1 MDMKAMKLL
10 LGAACVALA
19 GGLMTACT
27 QDETEGLATGK
38 LVPMTFT
45 AGTAQTRTALGDDG
59 MAVNWTLNDKVAIW
73 DGTYKNEFTATTVD
87 GSNATFSGEAQTA
100 ESYIAF
106 YPYANVTGISNEA
119 ITFTLPAEQTAT
131 AGTFANSLAPSWAQT
146 TDGSS
151 QLQFQNLCALV
162 KFTVGEDM
170 AGEGTFTLKGAKSE
184 SLAGSLTY
192 AIGGDGEASVGSN
205 ASAEVKLSGAFEAGE
220 TYYFVV
226 APATLEDGLS
236 LFYKGSEGPAYR
248 RAGANSV
255 TFGAGKVTNLGI
267 LTLSENFEEAI
278 INTAFIDA
286 VASRVTLTKN
296 SDGTVTLTE
305 ANRNAMENFWGNLII
320 TNNQNLKDMSGIEYF
335 TNVSTLQC
343 TGNKNLTSLDVSGM
357 SNLTKLYCNSNA
369 LTSLNV
375 SGLSKLTTLDCYDNA
390 TLTSLDASG
399 LSSLETLWCSNCALT
414 SLNVSGLTELTKL
427 ECYAN
432 KQLTSLDVS
441 DLSNL
446 TKLKC
451 NGCALTSLNVSSLTN
466 LQTLQCYNNYLTL
479 LDVSALSSLTLLN
492 CSGNYLTSLDVST
505 LSSLTTL
512 NCDANKLSQLD
523 ITSNALLTDLHC
535 GNQIN
540 SEGALSD
547 MTLILT
553 SAQETK
559 WNNTWKN
566 WDDNADVTAK
576 VKDLSSTA
584 HW

>member
-45 AGTAQTRTALGDDG
+45 AGTAQTRTELGDDG
-59 MAVNWTLNDKVAIW
+59 MAVNWTDDDAIAVW
-73 DGTYKNEFTATTVD
+73 DGTAKQQFAIKSID
-87 GSNATFSGEAQTA
+87 ADDASCATFSGEAQTA

-131 AGTFANSLAPSWAQT
+131 AGTFANGLAPSWAQT
-146 TDGSS
+146 ADGSS
-151 QLQFQNLCALV
+151 QLQFHNLCALV
-162 KFTVGEDM
+162 KFTVGDGM
-170 AGEGTFTLKGAKSE
+170 AGEGTFTLKGANSE

-192 AIGGDGEASVGSN
+192 TIGGDGEASVGSN
-205 ASAEVKLSGAFEAGE
+205 ASAEVKLSGTFEAGK

-226 APATLEDGLS
+226 APATLEAGLS

-255 TFGAGKVTNLGI
+255 TFGAGKVTDLGT

-278 INTAFIDA
+278 INTAFINA
-286 VASRVTLTKN
+286 VASSVTLTKN

-305 ANRNAMENFWGNLII
+305 ANRNAMKNVWGSLSIINNL
-320 TNNQNLKDMSGIEYF
+320 NLKDMSGIEYF
-335 TNVSTLQC
+335 TNVSTLNC
-343 TGNKNLTSLDVSGM
+343 FGNKNLTSLDVSGM
-357 SNLTKLYCNSNA
+357 SNLTTLDCTSCA

-375 SGLSKLTTLDCYDNA
+375 SGLTKLTTLECYNNA

-399 LSSLETLWCSNCALT
+399 LSSLETLRCNNCALT
-414 SLNVSGLTELTKL
+414 SLNVSGLSKLTRLDCYYNKL
-427 ECYAN
+427 A
-432 KQLTSLDVS
+432 SLDVS
-441 DLSNL
+441 DLSSLETLKCSYNKLTSLDVSNL
-446 TKLKC
+446 TNLQKLQC
-451 NGCALTSLNVSSLTN
+451 DVNYLTSLNVN
-466 LQTLQCYNNYLTL
+466 G
-479 LDVSALSSLTLLN
+479 LSSLTLLN
-492 CSGNYLTSLDVST
+492 CSGNFLTSLDVST
-505 LSSLTTL
+505 LSSLDKL
-512 NCDANKLSQLD
+512 YCNANKLSRLD
-523 ITSNALLTDLHC
+523 ITSNALLTGLQC

-540 SEGALSD
+540 SAGELSD

-553 SAQETK
+553 SAQKAT
-559 WNNTWKN
+559 WDSTWGNDTNNNFVNVTEKN
-566 WDDNADVTAK
+566 
-576 VKDLSSTA
+576 
-584 HW
+584 

>member
-87 GSNATFSGEAQTA
+87 GSTATLEGEAQTA

-151 QLQFQNLCALV
+151 QLQFRNLCALV

-205 ASAEVKLSGAFEAGE
+205 ASTEVKLSGTFEAGE

-226 APATLEDGLS
+226 APATLEAGLS
-236 LFYKGSEGPAYR
+236 LFYKGSEGATYR
-248 RAGANSV
+248 RAGASSV
-255 TFGAGKVTNLGI
+255 TFKAGKVTDLGT
-267 LTLSENFEEAI
+267 LTLGGFTEAI
-278 INTAFIDA
+278 TNSTFIWA
-286 VASRVTLTKN
+286 LGQNGCTLEQN
-296 SDGTVTLTE
+296 ADGSVTLTE
-305 ANRNAMENFWGNLII
+305 EYKQQLASITSLNL
-320 TNNQNLKDMSGIEYF
+320 SGGRIGDLSDLRYF
-335 TNVSTLQC
+335 TGLRELGCPSNELKTLDVSMLT
-343 TGNKNLTSLDVSGM
+343 NLTTLTCSYNQLETLDVSNLANLTTLYCNYNQLETLDVGMLTNLTTLYCYSNQLETLDVSGLTGLVNFQCSDNLLTGLNV
-357 SNLTKLYCNSNA
+357 SNLTQLQILMCSNNL
-369 LTSLNV
+369 LTELNV
-375 SGLSKLTTLDCYDNA
+375 SNLTQLRNLQCHNNRMSTLDLTHNLNLNQILTCGSQTSDGVTAQELQLTLPATLSDFWTTMLTRFPTDNA
-390 TLTSLDASG
+390 GVTVNYPYDAG
-399 LSSLETLWCSNCALT
+399 HDGFE
-414 SLNVSGLTELTKL
+414 
-427 ECYAN
+427 
-432 KQLTSLDVS
+432 
-441 DLSNL
+441 
-446 TKLKC
+446 
-451 NGCALTSLNVSSLTN
+451 
-466 LQTLQCYNNYLTL
+466 
-479 LDVSALSSLTLLN
+479 
-492 CSGNYLTSLDVST
+492 
-505 LSSLTTL
+505 
-512 NCDANKLSQLD
+512 
-523 ITSNALLTDLHC
+523 
-535 GNQIN
+535 
-540 SEGALSD
+540 EGDWEGS
-547 MTLILT
+547 
-553 SAQETK
+553 
-559 WNNTWKN
+559 WNE
-566 WDDNADVTAK
+566 
-576 VKDLSSTA
+576 
-584 HW
+584 

>member
-45 AGTAQTRTALGDDG
+45 AGTAQTRTELGDDG
-59 MAVNWTLNDKVAIW
+59 MAVNWTDDDAIAVW
-73 DGTYKNEFTATTVD
+73 DGTAKQQFAIKSID
-87 GSNATFSGEAQTA
+87 ADDASCATFSGEAQTA

-151 QLQFQNLCALV
+151 QLQFRNLCALV

-205 ASAEVKLSGAFEAGE
+205 ASTEVKLSGTFEAGE

-226 APATLEDGLS
+226 APATLEAGLS
-236 LFYKGSEGPAYR
+236 LFYKGSEGATYR
-248 RAGANSV
+248 RAGASSV
-255 TFGAGKVTNLGI
+255 TFGAGTVTNLGT
-267 LTLSENFEEAI
+267 LTLGGFEEAI

-286 VASRVTLTKN
+286 VASKVTLTKN

-305 ANRNAMENFWGNLII
+305 ANRNAMENVWGSLII

-335 TNVSTLQC
+335 TNVSTLYC
-343 TGNKNLTSLDVSGM
+343 FGNKNLTSLDVSGM
-357 SNLTKLYCNSNA
+357 SSLTTLDCNSCA

-375 SGLSKLTTLDCYDNA
+375 SGLTMLTTLECYDNA

-399 LSSLETLWCSNCALT
+399 LSSLETLRCNNCALT
-414 SLNVSGLTELTKL
+414 SLNVSGLSKLTRLDCFYNKL
-427 ECYAN
+427 A
-432 KQLTSLDVS
+432 SLDVS
-441 DLSNL
+441 DLSSLETLQCRYN
-446 TKLKC
+446 K
-451 NGCALTSLNVSSLTN
+451 LTSLDVSNLTN
-466 LQTLQCYNNYLTL
+466 LQKLQCSNNKLTS
-479 LDVSALSSLTLLN
+479 LDVSALSSLTQLY
-492 CSGNYLTSLDVST
+492 CSNNFLTSLDVST
-505 LSSLTTL
+505 LSSLATL
-512 NCDANKLSQLD
+512 FCNVNKLSRLD
-523 ITSNALLTDLHC
+523 ITSNALLTGLQC
-535 GNQIN
+535 GYQNN
-540 SEGALSD
+540 SAGYD

-566 WDDNADVTAK
+566 WDYNANVTVE
-576 VKDLSSTA
+576 VKDLGSTA